1 MAGIRDVAR
10 LAHVSTSTVS
20 LVLNNNGHVSY
31 KTRKKVE
38 TAMQEL
44 NYIPNELARNL
55 YHSKTNIVG
64 LILPDI
70 AHPFFGLFAKYVEI
84 ELHKEGYKTMLCS
97 TVHEEN
103 GEKEYIDM
111 LNRQMM
117 DGIIMGSHSLD
128 IDEYNGIVRPIVS
141 LDRYINETI
150 PIVMSDHEKG
160 GTLAAEEL
168 LRCGCRKVLQIM
180 GNRNVNTPAHLHHYA
195 FEKKLLEA
203 GVSVCT
209 EEMPWN
215 RWSFEEF
222 YAFVKKIYTAYPDI
236 DAVYGADLIAVAYLK
251 EAGARGRRIP
261 EDLKIIAY
269 DGTDVTRM
277 GAVTIT
283 SVYQDVQQLAKE
295 AVKLLVEKIN
305 GIENQND
312 RRILDVCLKKG
323 ETT

>member
-20 LVLNNNGHVSY
+20 LVLNNNGHVSD

-128 IDEYNGIVRPIVS
+128 IS

-236 DAVYGADLIAVAYLK
+236 DAVYGAEGDVS
-251 EAGARGRRIP
+251 
-261 EDLKIIAY
+261 LKI
-269 DGTDVTRM
+269 
-277 GAVTIT
+277 
-283 SVYQDVQQLAKE
+283 
-295 AVKLLVEKIN
+295 
-305 GIENQND
+305 
-312 RRILDVCLKKG
+312 
-323 ETT
+323 

>member
-20 LVLNNNGHVSY
+20 LVLNNNGHVSD

-70 AHPFFGLFAKYVEI
+70 AHPFFGLFANVEI

>member
-20 LVLNNNGHVSY
+20 LVLNNNGHVSD

-222 YAFVKKIYTAYPDI
+222 YAFVKKIYTA
-236 DAVYGADLIAVAYLK
+236 
-251 EAGARGRRIP
+251 
-261 EDLKIIAY
+261 
-269 DGTDVTRM
+269 
-277 GAVTIT
+277 
-283 SVYQDVQQLAKE
+283 
-295 AVKLLVEKIN
+295 
-305 GIENQND
+305 
-312 RRILDVCLKKG
+312 
-323 ETT
+323 

>member
-20 LVLNNNGHVSY
+20 LVLNNNGHVSD

-84 ELHKEGYKTMLCS
+84 ELHKEVYKTMHCS

-111 LNRQMM
+111 LNRQTM

-141 LDRYINETI
+141 LERYINETI

>member
-1 MAGIRDVAR
+1 M
-10 LAHVSTSTVS
+10 
-20 LVLNNNGHVSY
+20 
-31 KTRKKVE
+31 
-38 TAMQEL
+38 
-44 NYIPNELARNL
+44 
-55 YHSKTNIVG
+55 
-64 LILPDI
+64 
-70 AHPFFGLFAKYVEI
+70 
-84 ELHKEGYKTMLCS
+84 
-97 TVHEEN
+97 
-103 GEKEYIDM
+103 
-111 LNRQMM
+111 
-117 DGIIMGSHSLD
+117 D

>member
-20 LVLNNNGHVSY
+20 LVLNNNGHVSD

-55 YHSKTNIVG
+55 YRSKTNIVG

-209 EEMPWN
+209 EETPWN

-251 EAGARGRRIP
+251 EARGRRIP

>member
-20 LVLNNNGHVSY
+20 LVLNNNGHVSD

-117 DGIIMGSHSLD
+117 DGIIMGCLSLVR
-128 IDEYNGIVRPIVS
+128 DEDNGLVRAIVS

-168 LRCGCRKVLQIM
+168 LRCGCKKVLQIM